1 MLAGPLPRLLPSLY
15 LAPIFRLSS
24 DEGGCKR
31 LRPQRSPDTPI
42 HSQRLSWPPSCGGEL
57 PDRPCACA
65 IFQRRWAVVMVSR
78 AAVAVSVIIR
88 KASAILVT
96 VWRFWDLIE
105 FGVFVRSRLE
115 PPDNGR
121 AERFC
126 EMTDALPTGSLS
138 LLPALHVCATPR
150 RRRKQPG
157 RLSRVH
163 ARLDHASF
171 KCGNA
176 NSPAACHDSGLR
188 VKHSCRSWPT
198 MMTSLRSYI
207 SPPTTLKASAHW

>member
-1 MLAGPLPRLLPSLY
+1 
-15 LAPIFRLSS
+15 
-24 DEGGCKR
+24 
-31 LRPQRSPDTPI
+31 
-42 HSQRLSWPPSCGGEL
+42 
-57 PDRPCACA
+57 
-65 IFQRRWAVVMVSR
+65 MVSR

-138 LLPALHVCATPR
+138 LLPPCMSVQRRGGAGNSLAGYPGSTPGLTMLPLSAGTPTVPRHVTTPVF
-150 RRRKQPG
+150 G
-157 RLSRVH
+157 
-163 ARLDHASF
+163 
-171 KCGNA
+171 
-176 NSPAACHDSGLR
+176 
-188 VKHSCRSWPT
+188 
-198 MMTSLRSYI
+198 
-207 SPPTTLKASAHW
+207 